1 MLFFHLDLQKRIPQS
16 SKTVVPTTVERII
29 VISPSLQ
36 VIKVYPG
43 IIYIDKLDVYL
54 SIFPA
59 FTSNYEWQVNVFVTI
74 STKRNFTGAA

>member
-29 VISPSLQ
+29 VISPSLE
-36 VIKVYPG
+36 VIKVYG
-43 IIYIDKLDVYL
+43 MMYIDKLDVYL

-59 FTSNYEWQVNVFVTI
+59 FTSNYEWQVTVFVTI

>member
-16 SKTVVPTTVERII
+16 SKTVVPTTVERTI

-36 VIKVYPG
+36 VIKVY

>member
-1 MLFFHLDLQKRIPQS
+1 MLFFHLDLQRRIPQS

-36 VIKVYPG
+36 VIEAPG